1 MTFRSG
7 MWFSGG
13 MTRCVLWLLAL
24 ICTFEMSANQA
35 NGEGVERP
43 HRWHRVY
50 IGTYTGGKSEGI
62 YTAMFDSTSGTLS
75 QVELAAKATN
85 PSFLAIHPSRKFL
98 YAVAEV
104 SDFGP
109 KRQGAVNAYAIDADS
124 GRLELLNQQGSGG
137 SGPCH
142 VSLDSKGRAVLVAN
156 YGSGSIAALPVEQGG
171 KLREAASVV
180 QHRGGSVNPQ
190 RQAGPHAHQIVVPSG
205 DKFALVCDLGLDKV
219 MSYRFDPAKGLL
231 EANEPPSASVPAG
244 AGPRHLALHPNG
256 KLLFVANEMASTVS
270 AFSYD
275 KRRGTMKILETDSTL
290 PSDHPVKNSSCA
302 EIEVHPSGKFLYV
315 SNRGQDSIA
324 VFSIQAGTGKLSV
337 LQHQS
342 TLGKTP
348 RHFAIAPDG
357 KWLLA
362 ENQDSDNIVIFA
374 LDPGTGRLTPTGHER
389 EVGKPVCLVF

>member
-1 MTFRSG
+1 
-7 MWFSGG
+7 
-13 MTRCVLWLLAL
+13 MTRCALWLLVLVGAFNM
-24 ICTFEMSANQA
+24 TANQA
-35 NGEGVERP
+35 NAEGVERP
-43 HRWHRVY
+43 HRVYRVY
-50 IGTYTGGKSEGI
+50 IGTYTGGKSQGI
-62 YTAMFDSTSGTLS
+62 YTALFDASGGTLS
-75 QVELAAKATN
+75 QVELAAKTTN
-85 PSFLAIHPSRKFL
+85 PSFLAIHPNRKWL
-98 YAVAEV
+98 YSVGEV

-109 KRQGAVNAYAIDADS
+109 KRQGAVSAYAIDAES

-142 VSLDSKGRAVLVAN
+142 LSLDSKGQSVLVAN

-190 RQAGPHAHQIVVPSG
+190 RQAGPHAHQIVVPPG

-219 MSYRFDPAKGLL
+219 MSYQFNPAKALL
-231 EANEPPSASVPAG
+231 EPNEPPSASVPAG
-244 AGPRHLALHPNG
+244 AGSRHLAVHPNG
-256 KLLFVANEMASTVS
+256 KLLFVANEMGSTVS

-275 KRRGTMKILETDSTL
+275 KKRGALKILETDSTL

-324 VFSIQAGTGKLSV
+324 VFAIDSRTGKLSV
-337 LQHQS
+337 VQHQS

-348 RHFAIAPDG
+348 RHFAIAPGG

-362 ENQDSDNIVIFA
+362 ENQDSDNIVVFA
-374 LDPGTGRLTPTGHER
+374 LDPATGRLTPTGHER